1 MPSEKKIRVAL
12 VDDHPVFRDAVRRL
26 LALEHDFEVVAEAAD
41 GHEAIDML
49 REHEPD
55 ILLLDLQM
63 PELDGNGMLLRIR
76 CDQLKTKIIVL
87 TASDEE
93 DQHVQAIQDGAA
105 AIVRKDMATELLTD
119 SIRKVHR
126 GEIWLDANTTS
137 ALIRGYKRP
146 VEARPQLSSRQRE
159 VVALVAQGLSN
170 SRIGETLFVSE
181 RTVKNHL
188 YRVSQKLG
196 VSGRVEMAR
205 YGIEQAAILFLEDHR
220 RHL

>member
-1 MPSEKKIRVAL
+1 MPPEEKIRVAL

-63 PELDGNGMLLRIR
+63 PELDGNRMLPRIR

-87 TASDEE
+87 TASNEE
-93 DQHVQAIQDGAA
+93 SQHVQAIQDGAA
-105 AIVRKDMATELLTD
+105 AIIRKEMATELLID

-126 GEIWLDANTTS
+126 GEIWLDANTTA

-146 VEARPQLSSRQRE
+146 VEARPQLSGRQRQ

-170 SRIGETLFVSE
+170 SQIGETLFVSE

-188 YRVSQKLG
+188 WKVSRELG

-205 YGIEQAAILFLEDHR
+205 YGIEQAV
-220 RHL
+220 